1 MFMSSKNYSLDIKK
15 RERLY
20 ILKRNSILI
29 YKISEILENN
39 TEGKLNPLLRSSLNG
54 VSKSVISLV
63 KRFKYGSPLFK
74 NKNSDLSTLNQNF
87 ESIKDYPERYKIP
100 FY

>member
-1 MFMSSKNYSLDIKK
+1 MSKKYSLDIKK

-39 TEGKLNPLLRSSLNG
+39 TEGKLNPLLRSSLNR
-54 VSKSVISLV
+54 VSKLIVSLV
-63 KRFKYGSPLFK
+63 KRFKYGSLLFQD
-74 NKNSDLSTLNQNF
+74 KNSDLSTLNRNF